1 MLGMIM
7 AIIDAT
13 IVNVALDNISGTLGA
28 SVDDAA
34 WIVTG
39 YILASVI
46 TMPLNG
52 WLTAYFGRKTFY
64 AASIALFTVSSFL
77 CGTATSIWQLVF
89 YRVLQGFGGGT
100 LQPTAQAI
108 LFETFPPEKRGN
120 AMAIFGLG
128 AMVGPALG
136 PLLGGWIVDNA
147 TWPLIFF
154 INIPIGITAFLM
166 TMAFIPSPHYIARPK
181 GGIDWLGLGLMT
193 AGLASL
199 QYVLERGQHD
209 DWWSSSTITL
219 LAVVSAVTLSAFIF
233 KTLRDEHPLV
243 DLRAFRFKNFT
254 LGNVLTVI
262 LGFGLFGTSLIMPLF
277 FQASLG
283 MTAYDTGVVLLPGAI
298 ATAISMLVVGRLY
311 NRVDSRIL
319 ITFGTLMFALSCWM
333 LGGLNQYSGYWDV
346 YWPRVIQGFGLG
358 FIFVPLTTLMLA
370 SIPKPELSSAT
381 GVSLLLRQV
390 GGSFGIA
397 ILTTLLARE
406 TAVAWS
412 ALAGGVTQT
421 HGQSVGTLTELVA
434 QSSVVIA
441 YDYLFRLCAIIF
453 VISIPLIFFM
463 SPPRVRSSEGGLPAM
478 ALD

>member
-1 MLGMIM
+1 M

-64 AASIALFTVSSFL
+64 AASIAVFTISSFL

-108 LFETFPPEKRGN
+108 LFETFPPAKRGN

-181 GGIDWLGLGLMT
+181 GGIDWFGLGLMT

-463 SPPRVRSSEGGLPAM
+463 SPPRSSSSEGMPAV